1 MYKQRLFHG
10 VAALVILNVVL
21 LGLQATAYLSN
32 HSRSARA
39 GKPGEAPEEIR
50 AQKFTLVDPSGRVV
64 GTFGVDKGRTAMWL
78 GNARN
83 GSRVAFGAT
92 HAETGVFI
100 YDGQGT
106 MRAGLTYIPE
116 EDASLSMIKA
126 SNGHVQW
133 IAPNGR

>member
-21 LGLQATAYLSN
+21 LGLQATTYISN

-39 GKPGEAPEEIR
+39 GKSGEAPEEIR
-50 AQKFTLVDPSGRVV
+50 AQKFTLVDPVGRVV

-78 GNARN
+78 GNTRN

-92 HAETGVFI
+92 RAETGVFV
-100 YDGQGT
+100 YDGEGT
-106 MRAGLTYIPE
+106 MRAGMTFIPK
-116 EDASLSMIKA
+116 EDKAISMIKA
-126 SNGHVQW
+126 SNGHVEW